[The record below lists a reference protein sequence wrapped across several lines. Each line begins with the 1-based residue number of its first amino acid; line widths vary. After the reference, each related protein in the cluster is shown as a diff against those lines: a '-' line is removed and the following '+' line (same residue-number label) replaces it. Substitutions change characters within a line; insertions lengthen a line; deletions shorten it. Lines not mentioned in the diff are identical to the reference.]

1 MRKVYSPWQTTEGV
15 RQSFGQP
22 REAIPNECR
31 PTEQRILMQ
40 MTFHP
45 GSRQGSTPTRMFLR
59 GKLVAAAAL
68 VLLAGLAQ
76 APVCAAAD
84 ETAAPGPD
92 AQVVVAKVND
102 QPIYSAQIAPAVEKS
117 LGKYRNFGVQN
128 PSEQYVNS
136 IKAKVLEEFI
146 AAELLYQAAQKLPI
160 ADLKERVS
168 KQIEALK
175 GSHRQDL
182 RSKSDDE
189 LADIARRQIVI
200 GEYMNR
206 NELLDPQVPEEQI
219 REYFEK
225 NKVAFTA
232 NEAVNVRHILI
243 AASREDA
250 PETRNNALE
259 KALKARQEIVD
270 GRPFE
275 EVAKEVSDCN
285 SAPGGGQLG
294 YQERGFM
301 PKEFDEVA
309 FAAEPAVLSQPVE
322 TQYGYHVLEV
332 LEHRQSGVR
341 PYEEVR
347 DFIGKFLSGQLREQ
361 NLAAHL
367 KKLREQAKVEIL
379 LN

>member
-1 MRKVYSPWQTTEGV
+1 
-15 RQSFGQP
+15 
-22 REAIPNECR
+22 
-31 PTEQRILMQ
+31 